1 MAEGLN
7 QPLEPTY
14 FASAAGFRAWLERN
28 GATVPELLLAYY
40 KKGSSRPSITYP
52 ESVDEA
58 LCFGWIDGV
67 RRSFDESS
75 FTIRFTPRKPRSIWS
90 RINVAHVER
99 LLAAGRM
106 AKPGLAAFEKREESR
121 TGLYSFERRAM
132 ALAPAYLEAFS
143 ASEAAWAYF
152 QEQAPWYR
160 RTSAYWVMSAK
171 KPETRAKRLAI
182 LIDCS
187 AKRTP
192 IPQLARPR

>member
-1 MAEGLN
+1 MTPSA
-7 QPLEPTY
+7 PTV
-14 FASAAGFRAWLERN
+14 FKTPAAFRTWLEKN
-28 GATVPELLLAYY
+28 HAKAAELTVRLFRVHAA
-40 KKGSSRPSITYP
+40 SRGMTYRQAL
-52 ESVDEA
+52 DEA

-132 ALAPAYLEAFS
+132 ALAPAYLEAFR